1 MLNDITIMGRL
12 TKPIEKRTTP
22 SGVSVVNN
30 TVAVDRDRKNGDE
43 KLTDFIDCVFWRF
56 NADFLEKYADKGRM
70 VVVHGRMESRKWQDK
85 DGNNRV
91 NYAITCDSV
100 ELLESRSSGEAN
112 NNTAHSASKPQ
123 SAPENASAYNP
134 YDGSQNFEELSD
146 EDELPF

>member
-12 TKPIEKRTTP
+12 TKPIEKKTTP

-70 VVVHGRMESRKWQDK
+70 VVVHGRLESRKWQDK
-85 DGNNRV
+85 DGNNRISWEIQADNV
-91 NYAITCDSV
+91 YLADSK
-100 ELLESRSSGEAN
+100 RD
-112 NNTAHSASKPQ
+112 
-123 SAPENASAYNP
+123 ASAQTAP
-134 YDGSQNFEELSD
+134 AGTATAETAGDFPVIDGESD
-146 EDELPF
+146 DLPF

>member
-70 VVVHGRMESRKWQDK
+70 VVVHGRLESRKWQDK
-85 DGNNRV
+85 DGNNRISWEV
-91 NYAITCDSV
+91 QADNVYLADSK
-100 ELLESRSSGEAN
+100 R
-112 NNTAHSASKPQ
+112 
-123 SAPENASAYNP
+123 
-134 YDGSQNFEELSD
+134 DGSAQPAPSGTAPAETAGDFPVIDGASD
-146 EDELPF
+146 DLPF

>member
-12 TKPIEKRTTP
+12 TKPIEKKTTP

-70 VVVHGRMESRKWQDK
+70 VVVHGRLESRKWQDK
-85 DGNNRV
+85 DGNNRISWEIQADNV
-91 NYAITCDSV
+91 YLADSK
-100 ELLESRSSGEAN
+100 RDGNAQ
-112 NNTAHSASKPQ
+112 TAPAVT
-123 SAPENASAYNP
+123 APAETAAAAGDFAEISDS
-134 YDGSQNFEELSD
+134 DGD
-146 EDELPF
+146 LPF

>member
-12 TKPIEKRTTP
+12 TKPIEKKTTP
-22 SGVSVVNN
+22 SGVSVINN

-85 DGNNRV
+85 DGNNRISWEV
-91 NYAITCDSV
+91 QADNVYLADSKRDG
-100 ELLESRSSGEAN
+100 SAQPAPSG
-112 NNTAHSASKPQ
+112 
-123 SAPENASAYNP
+123 SAPAETAAP
-134 YDGSQNFEELSD
+134 AGDFPVIDGESD
-146 EDELPF
+146 DLPF

>member
-1 MLNDITIMGRL
+1 MANNITITGRL
-12 TKPIEKRTTP
+12 TADPELKTTISGASICSFTLAVKRPHVKDT
-22 SGVSVVNN
+22 
-30 TVAVDRDRKNGDE
+30 
-43 KLTDFIDCVFWRF
+43 TDFIPCVAWRQG
-56 NADFLEKYADKGRM
+56 AEYLSRYGAKGNM
-70 VVVHGRMESRKWQDK
+70 VAATGALTTRKWQDK

-134 YDGSQNFEELSD
+134 YDGSQNFEELSE